1 MWQAFKTFIAN
12 IFGTA
17 TQTADVLATNMNSV
31 SNLSKIGQTMS
42 QDYLVDFIL
51 ENSKAREAKG
61 INYDDVKTAIAQNKE
76 IKSLLDDL

>member
-42 QDYLVDFIL
+42 QDYLIDFML
-51 ENSKAREAKG
+51 ENAQAREAKG
-61 INYDDVKTAIAQNKE
+61 INYDDVKTAIAQSKE

>member
-42 QDYLVDFIL
+42 QDYLVDFMI
-51 ENSKAREAKG
+51 ENA
-61 INYDDVKTAIAQNKE
+61 
-76 IKSLLDDL
+76 

>member
-12 IFGTA
+12 VFGTA

-42 QDYLVDFIL
+42 QDYLIDFML
-51 ENSKAREAKG
+51 ENAEARKAKG
-61 INYDDVKTAIAQNKE
+61 INHADVKEAIKQSKE
-76 IKSLLDDL
+76 IKSLLDEL

>member
-42 QDYLVDFIL
+42 QDYLVDFML
-51 ENSKAREAKG
+51 ENAQARAAKG
-61 INYDDVKTAIAQNKE
+61 IKHEDVKAAIKQSKE
-76 IKSLLDDL
+76 IKSLLDEM